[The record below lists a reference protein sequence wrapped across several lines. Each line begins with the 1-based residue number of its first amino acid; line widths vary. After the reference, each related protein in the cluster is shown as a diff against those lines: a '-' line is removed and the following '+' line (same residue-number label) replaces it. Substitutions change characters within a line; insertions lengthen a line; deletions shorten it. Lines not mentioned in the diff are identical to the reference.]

1 MAQGNARIETKSA
14 ARLAF
19 AHYLRTGRR
28 LPDSAFESNTLK
40 TGFKFNQNHDP
51 SNGQFTFGPGGSASL
66 GRGGAASPRAGGV
79 APRSIEPA
87 KPQNTS
93 QPRTPLAGTGSVRT
107 RLITAKPGH
116 QPIQSRVDIDERAA
130 KFEVTAR
137 TDPGRIG
144 RTVGDDGGPSYGTYQ
159 LSSNKG
165 TLGEFIKS
173 PEATKFSG
181 ELKGLRETSSEFDNK
196 WKEIAAREPDAFQKA
211 QSDFVTRTHYDR
223 PVARILDETG
233 YDVNRAGDS
242 IPKTVYSTNV
252 QHGPS
257 GGRRIIIKAI
267 KAADARFRRSDPR
280 HDAAVINNIY
290 DERTRVFGKTPRRY
304 VQERLD
310 ALLDLAR
317 EARQ

>member
-1 MAQGNARIETKSA
+1 MTQASARTETKSA
-14 ARLAF
+14 ASKAF

-40 TGFKFNQNHDP
+40 IGLKFNQNHDP

-66 GRGGAASPRAGGV
+66 ARGKAGNSRAAGAAPGNSG
-79 APRSIEPA
+79 PA
-87 KPQNTS
+87 KPRDSS
-93 QPRTPLAGTGSVRT
+93 QSRNPVIGTGSVRM
-107 RLITAKPGH
+107 RLVVAKPGH
-116 QPIQSRVDIDERAA
+116 QPIQSRVEIDERSA
-130 KFEVTAR
+130 KYEVTAR
-137 TDPGRIG
+137 TDPGRIV
-144 RTVGDDGGPSYGTYQ
+144 RTVGDRGGPSYGTYQ

-173 PEATKFSG
+173 PEARKYVG
-181 ELKGLRETSSEFDNK
+181 ELKGLRETSAEFDKK
-196 WKEIAAREPDAFQKA
+196 WKEIAVREPDTFQKA
-211 QSDFVTRTHYDR
+211 QADFVTRTHYDR
-223 PVARILDETG
+223 PVARILEETG

-257 GGRRIIIKAI
+257 GGRRIIVKAI
-267 KAADARFRRSDPR
+267 KAADARFMRSDPR

-290 DERTRVFGKTPRRY
+290 DERSRIFARTKRRY

-310 ALLDLAR
+310 ALLELTR
-317 EARQ
+317 EGRQ

>member
-1 MAQGNARIETKSA
+1 MLQRAAGTETKSA
-14 ARLAF
+14 ARKAF
-19 AHYLRTGRR
+19 AHYLRTGQK
-28 LPDSAFESNTLK
+28 LPESEFESNNLK
-40 TGFKFNQNHDP
+40 IGLKYNHNHDP
-51 SNGQFTFGPGGSASL
+51 RSGQFTFSSGGSASFA
-66 GRGGAASPRAGGV
+66 RGGSGSSGGSNGKLRSPL
-79 APRSIEPA
+79 PA
-87 KPQNTS
+87 KPHGAS
-93 QPRTPLAGTGSVRT
+93 IPRSSLTGTGTVRV
-107 RLITAKPGH
+107 RVVSAKPGH
-116 QPIQSRVDIDERAA
+116 QPIRSRVDIDERAA

-144 RTVGDDGGPSYGTYQ
+144 RTAGDRGGPSYGTYQ

-173 PEATKFSG
+173 PEAARFSP
-181 ELKGLRETSSEFDNK
+181 ELKGLIETSPEFDRK

-211 QSDFVTRTHYDR
+211 QADFITRTHYDL
-223 PVARILDETG
+223 PVTKILDETG

-252 QHGPS
+252 QHGAS
-257 GGRRIIIKAI
+257 GGRRIVVKAI
-267 KAADARFRRSDPR
+267 READARFKRSDPR

-290 DERTRVFGKTPRRY
+290 DERPRAYGETERRY

-310 ALLDLAR
+310 ALLELAR

>member
-1 MAQGNARIETKSA
+1 MTQGSARIETKSA
-14 ARLAF
+14 ARRAF

-28 LPDSAFESNTLK
+28 LPDSAFESNSLEI
-40 TGFKFNQNHDP
+40 GRKFNQNHDP
-51 SNGQFTFGPGGSASL
+51 QNGQFTFGPGGSASV
-66 GRGGAASPRAGGV
+66 GGGGGAPSRVASG
-79 APRSIEPA
+79 APRSPTSI
-87 KPQNTS
+87 KPQEAEK
-93 QPRTPLAGTGSVRT
+93 PRNPLTGTGSVRT

-116 QPIQSRVDIDERAA
+116 QPIQSRVDIDERSA
-130 KFEVTAR
+130 KYEVTAR

-144 RTVGDDGGPSYGTYQ
+144 RTAGDRGGPSYGTYQ

-181 ELKGLRETSSEFDNK
+181 ELKGLRETSAEFDRK

-211 QSDFVTRTHYDR
+211 QADFVTRTHYDR
-223 PVARILDETG
+223 PVARILEETG

-257 GGRRIIIKAI
+257 GGRRIVVKAI
-267 KAADARFRRSDPR
+267 KEADARFKRSDPR

-290 DERTRVFGKTPRRY
+290 DERSRIYAETKGRY

-310 ALLDLAR
+310 ALLELAR